1 MLLHVLS
8 SSSAG
13 NCYLLKA
20 ASGEILILDLG
31 MSLRDIKRALNYDLS
46 NVVGAVVTHRHGD
59 HAKYLAEVARA
70 GITIHTNQDVIDDQ
84 YESIRG
90 LLVETNLH
98 QWTLIGGSFEVM
110 PLQAIHDAPC
120 QAFVVRHPEMGT
132 LLFVTDSVTLEYKLK
147 GLNHILIEANY
158 SDALLA
164 EAIEEGRTHPAMR
177 PRLLASHMEI
187 STTIRVLQAQPLEG
201 VQEIAL
207 LHLSS
212 EHADPKEFQ
221 TIVQKATGIPTYI
234 AGRGLQLELQNPS
247 TQQTI

>member
-1 MLLHVLS
+1 MHLHTLGS
-8 SSSAG
+8 SSKG
-13 NCYLLKA
+13 NCYLLTDKNNHT
-20 ASGEILILDLG
+20 LILDLG
-31 MSLRDIKRALNYDLS
+31 IGLRDIKRAIDYDLS
-46 NVVGAVVTHRHGD
+46 RVVGAVVTHRHGD
-59 HAKYLAEVARA
+59 HAKYLEEAARA
-70 GITIHTNQDVIDDQ
+70 GITIHTNQDVIDHQPED
-84 YESIRG
+84 IRG
-90 LLVETNLH
+90 MVVETNLH
-98 QWTLIGGSFEVM
+98 QWTLLGGSFEVM

-132 LLFVTDSVTLEYKLK
+132 LLFVTDSVTLQYQLK

-201 VQEIAL
+201 VQEIIL

-234 AGRGLQLELQNPS
+234 AGKGLKLELQKPS

>member
-1 MLLHVLS
+1 M
-8 SSSAG
+8 
-13 NCYLLKA
+13 
-20 ASGEILILDLG
+20 
-31 MSLRDIKRALNYDLS
+31 
-46 NVVGAVVTHRHGD
+46 VVTHRHKD
-59 HAKYLAEVARA
+59 HAKYLAETARA
-70 GITIHTNQDVIDDQ
+70 GITIHTNQDVIDHQPED
-84 YESIRG
+84 ILG

-98 QWTLIGGSFEVM
+98 QWTLLGGSFEMM
-110 PLQAIHDAPC
+110 PLKAIHDVPC

-132 LLFVTDSVTLEYKLK
+132 LLFVTDSVTLQYQLK

-164 EAIEEGRTHPAMR
+164 EAIEEERTHPSR
-177 PRLLASHMEI
+177 QPRLLASHMEI

-201 VQEIAL
+201 VQEIVL

-221 TIVQKATGIPTYI
+221 TIVQRATGIPTYI
-234 AGRGLQLELQNPS
+234 AGKELKLELQKPS